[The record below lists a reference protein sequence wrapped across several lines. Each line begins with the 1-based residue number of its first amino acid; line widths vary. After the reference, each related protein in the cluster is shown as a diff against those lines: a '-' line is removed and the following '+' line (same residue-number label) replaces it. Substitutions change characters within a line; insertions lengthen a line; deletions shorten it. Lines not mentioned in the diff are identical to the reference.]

1 MSHPPHLL
9 CCSSAEVTIAWVN
22 FKPSFSEAITG
33 HPATDY
39 IICVTDVSLLSGA
52 RKDLESESLQDQWRT
67 EASD

>member
-1 MSHPPHLL
+1 M
-9 CCSSAEVTIAWVN
+9 IAWVN